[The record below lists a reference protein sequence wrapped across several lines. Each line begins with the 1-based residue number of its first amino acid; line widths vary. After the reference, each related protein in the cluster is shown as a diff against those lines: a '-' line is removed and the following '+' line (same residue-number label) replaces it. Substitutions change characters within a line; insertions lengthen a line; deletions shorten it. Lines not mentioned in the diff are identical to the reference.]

1 MTFTADLAAG
11 QKTGFY
17 CDQRENRR
25 LAERLAGG
33 RGVLDLFAHSG
44 AFGLYAL
51 RGGAERVVHVES
63 STKLIERGR
72 KHYAL
77 NGLET
82 AEAEG
87 RVEWVRANVFEEL
100 RRRDDRFGMVVC
112 DPPPLVRRRAD
123 LAAGARAYKDLN
135 RLALGL
141 LEPGGVLMTFTC
153 SGAVDAK
160 LFRQIL
166 FAAAVEA
173 RVRLALLAPLAAA
186 PDHPVAVTHPEGE
199 YLHGWLA
206 MARGPMV

>member
-1 MTFTADLAAG
+1 
-11 QKTGFY
+11 
-17 CDQRENRR
+17 
-25 LAERLAGG
+25 
-33 RGVLDLFAHSG
+33 
-44 AFGLYAL
+44 
-51 RGGAERVVHVES
+51 
-63 STKLIERGR
+63 
-72 KHYAL
+72 
-77 NGLET
+77 
-82 AEAEG
+82 
-87 RVEWVRANVFEEL
+87 
-100 RRRDDRFGMVVC
+100 
-112 DPPPLVRRRAD
+112 VRRRAD

-141 LEPGGVLMTFTC
+141 LAPGGVLMTFTC